1 VAKKIKFESF
11 RYRFLIAARDAAIA
25 MPAEQ
30 RGRWEELVRT
40 LDFSYRGGVVKLAW
54 HLAPPGSVDFL
65 VADACL
71 YRRGPHDRIGDD
83 CLDPVRDAN
92 EVFFVNCVER
102 VLLAAGFVKRA
113 ESFRFE
119 GERTFHDAWAKSE
132 DIDQIDVRRM
142 NEACTAPEMR
152 CIVERLGELRGKRV
166 LDVGCGLGEASVYF
180 AMLGADVT
188 ATDLS
193 AGMLE
198 ATARLA
204 VRNNVSVR
212 THLSAAED
220 LRLSEYA
227 VFDVI
232 YAGNLLHHVDI
243 ATTLKRLS
251 RHLAEGGIFVS
262 WDPLAYNPVINV
274 YRRLA
279 TAVRTPDE
287 HPLTWAD
294 IRGLRAQFER
304 VETRYFWLTS
314 LAVFLIMAIIQRR
327 DPSKERYWKAVV
339 REEASWR
346 KIYLP
351 LAALDRCLLA
361 LLPPLRL
368 LCWNVVVFASGTLAS
383 GPTPPDGD
391 RE

>member
-1 VAKKIKFESF
+1 MAKKIKFESF
-11 RYRFLIAARDAAIA
+11 RYRFLVAARDASIT
-25 MPAEQ
+25 MPDEQ
-30 RGRWEELVRT
+30 RERWEALVRT
-40 LDFSYRGGVVKLAW
+40 LAFFYCGDVVKLVW
-54 HLAPPGSVDFL
+54 HSPVPGSVDFL
-65 VADACL
+65 IADAL
-71 YRRGPHDRIGDD
+71 FYRHRSDDRIGINLSDA
-83 CLDPVRDAN
+83 VRDAN
-92 EVFFVNCVER
+92 EVFFANCVER
-102 VLLAAGFVKRA
+102 VLLAARFGEHA
-113 ESFRFE
+113 ELFRFA
-119 GERTFHDAWAKSE
+119 GERAFHDAWAKSE
-132 DIDQIDVRRM
+132 NIDQIDVRRM

-152 CIVERLGELRGKRV
+152 CIVERLGELRGKRL

-180 AMLGADVT
+180 AMLGAEVT
-188 ATDLS
+188 ASDLS
-193 AGMLE
+193 SGMLE

-204 VRNNVSVR
+204 ARNNVSVR

-220 LRLSEYA
+220 LRLSECA

-243 ATTLKRLS
+243 AATLKGLS
-251 RHLAEGGIFVS
+251 PHLAQGGIFVS

-274 YRRLA
+274 YRRMA

-294 IRGLRAQFER
+294 IRAFRAQFER

-314 LAVFLIMAIIQRR
+314 LVVFLIMALIQRR
-327 DPSKERYWKAVV
+327 DPNKERYWKVVV
-339 REEASWR
+339 REEARWR
-346 KIYLP
+346 KMYLP

-383 GPTPPDGD
+383 GRTQRAGD